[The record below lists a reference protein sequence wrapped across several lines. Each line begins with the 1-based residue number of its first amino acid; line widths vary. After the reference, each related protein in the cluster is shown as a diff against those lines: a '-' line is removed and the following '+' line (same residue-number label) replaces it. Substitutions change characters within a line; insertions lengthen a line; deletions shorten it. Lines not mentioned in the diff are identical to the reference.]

1 MRRGLRVC
9 SSKIYMTDNTEEEKI
24 VVDPVAPV
32 VVVDEAADVVV
43 ATGKA
48 PEKKSFNRGA
58 SRDSRRGG
66 GGRTGG
72 RPRGNRPRDERRS
85 EFAQKLIGIRRVAR
99 VMAGGRRF
107 NFSAALVL
115 GDKKGRVGVGL
126 GKAADTAL
134 AIEKAT
140 RAAKRAMITINL
152 SKNRSILHNV
162 AAKFCA
168 SRVEIRP
175 SPGRGLVAGSS
186 VRTVLELGGVSD
198 VTAKLLSRSKNPV
211 NNARAAI
218 KALQQAGRPF
228 SKGGSSSDSENGK
241 SVNL

>member
-1 MRRGLRVC
+1 MAENEVIIEGGVP
-9 SSKIYMTDNTEEEKI
+9 TGT
-24 VVDPVAPV
+24 VVGAGAP
-32 VVVDEAADVVV
+32 AAGG
-43 ATGKA
+43 GKESR
-48 PEKKSFNRGA
+48 PGA
-58 SRDSRRGG
+58 SFGRGNRDRRGG
-66 GGRTGG
+66 QRGRGGPRRGG
-72 RPRGNRPRDERRS
+72 DERRS
-85 EFAQKLIGIRRVAR
+85 EFAQKMIGIRRVAR

-126 GKAADTAL
+126 GKAADTAQ

-140 RAAKRAMITINL
+140 RAAKRAMITLNL
-152 SKNRSILHNV
+152 TKNRSLSRNV
-162 AAKFCA
+162 EAKYCA

-186 VRTVLELGGVSD
+186 VRTVLELAGVSD

-218 KALQQAGRPF
+218 EALKTLVS
-228 SKGGSSSDSENGK
+228 SK
-241 SVNL
+241 

>member
-1 MRRGLRVC
+1 MA
-9 SSKIYMTDNTEEEKI
+9 DENTPEIKQDA
-24 VVDPVAPV
+24 VVETPVQA
-32 VVVDEAADVVV
+32 
-43 ATGKA
+43 A
-48 PEKKSFNRGA
+48 PEMHAPKPGFAGRGNR
-58 SRDSRRGG
+58 DRRGG
-66 GGRTGG
+66 PRGG
-72 RPRGNRPRDERRS
+72 RPGGRRGGDDRRS

-140 RAAKRAMITINL
+140 RSAKRSMLTLNL
-152 SKNRSILHNV
+152 TKNRSLQHNV
-162 AAKFCA
+162 KAKYCA

-186 VRTVLELGGVSD
+186 VRTVLELAGVSD
-198 VTAKLLSRSKNPV
+198 VTAKILSRSHNSI

-218 KALQQAGRPF
+218 EALKRV
-228 SKGGSSSDSENGK
+228 SK
-241 SVNL
+241 